1 MKELYPEIR
10 RQEMF
15 KLINQDGQVTVLELS
30 RRFNVSEVTIRN
42 DLQALAEQG
51 LIIRTHGGAI
61 SARWGAELSLK
72 IRRQQMVNEKD
83 RIGIQSAGLIA
94 DGEAVFL
101 DTSSTAL
108 AIVPHLKHRRDLTI
122 ITNSLAVAQAA
133 GELAGVNVVMSG
145 GTYKRDTVSLV
156 GSEGLEMLHNF
167 NIQKGFFGAHGLN
180 DPEGLTDVSV
190 AEADVKRTLIKMCRE
205 VIAILDATKWG
216 RVGLASFARL
226 EDIHIVVTDHHPG
239 GILSEK
245 LATLGIQIIIA

>member
-1 MKELYPEIR
+1 MKELYPEVR
-10 RQEMF
+10 RQEAF
-15 KLINQDGQVTVLELS
+15 KLINQDGQATVLDLS
-30 RRFNVSEVTIRN
+30 QRFNVSEVTIRN

-61 SARWGAELSLK
+61 STGWGAELSLK

-83 RIGIQSAGLIA
+83 RIGIQSAALIS

-108 AIVPHLKHRRDLTI
+108 AIIPHLKTRRDLTI

-133 GELAGVNVVMSG
+133 VELSGINVVMPG

-156 GSEGLEMLHNF
+156 GSEGLDMLRNF

-190 AEADVKRTLIKMCRE
+190 AEADEKRALVGMCRQT
-205 VIAILDATKWG
+205 IAILDATKWG

-226 EDIHIVVTDHHPG
+226 EEIHIVVTDHQPSG
-239 GILSEK
+239 ALVDK
-245 LATLGIQIIIA
+245 LGALGIQIITA